1 MDEIRK
7 STRDGA
13 WAALFL
19 APQVIGLIV
28 FSIGPIIAAIVLSL
42 FQWDAI
48 GTPLFI
54 GFQNF
59 VDIFSGGSDFWIALK
74 NTLYYSVLTIPVAI
88 ILALVLA
95 VLLNNVKGK
104 MIYRTIYFMPQ
115 VTSSVAVCM
124 IWLWM
129 YNGDFGLINQL
140 LSYVGIKGP
149 QWLTDTRWV
158 MPAIAILSIWWG
170 LGYNMTI
177 FLAGLQSIPRSYYE
191 AATIDGANAMQQFR
205 HITLPL
211 ISPTT
216 FFLTIMAVISS
227 FQVFDQAYIM
237 TGGGPAKASTTLV
250 YLVWN
255 TAFQEFYMG
264 RASAIALMLFVMI
277 LIVTLIQFKFS
288 DRWVNYE
295 I

>member
-1 MDEIRK
+1 
-7 STRDGA
+7 
-13 WAALFL
+13 
-19 APQVIGLIV
+19 
-28 FSIGPIIAAIVLSL
+28 
-42 FQWDAI
+42 
-48 GTPLFI
+48 
-54 GFQNF
+54 
-59 VDIFSGGSDFWIALK
+59 
-74 NTLYYSVLTIPVAI
+74 
-88 ILALVLA
+88 
-95 VLLNNVKGK
+95 
-104 MIYRTIYFMPQ
+104 
-115 VTSSVAVCM
+115 
-124 IWLWM
+124 M